1 MIGIVWCVLSV
12 TPHDT
17 PTRASLGLTCVSH
30 DSEMEREL
38 GEEDRLAAVDGAQDR
53 TAQTRPAVF
62 EPQLPPVDLGPLAS
76 RFGLHCP
83 AHLQRKI
90 IKFYY

>member
-1 MIGIVWCVLSV
+1 
-12 TPHDT
+12 
-17 PTRASLGLTCVSH
+17 
-30 DSEMEREL
+30 MEREL

-62 EPQLPPVDLGPLAS
+62 DPQLPPVDLGPLAS

-83 AHLQRKI
+83 AHLQKKI
-90 IKFYY
+90 LNTARRGQVYILNIYKY